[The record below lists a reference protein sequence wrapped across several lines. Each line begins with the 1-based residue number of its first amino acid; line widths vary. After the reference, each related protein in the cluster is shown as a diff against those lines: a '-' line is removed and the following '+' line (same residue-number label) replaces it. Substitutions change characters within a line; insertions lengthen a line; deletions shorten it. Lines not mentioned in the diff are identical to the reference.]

1 MIVFTYVH
9 INAGNP
15 KFVAPLTNLLRNM
28 GGKAYTKKALQ
39 LMVDELK
46 RKAEEITNVRLEV
59 RYDAGNYGHIS
70 IRKKESLVECA
81 YVVEYAYA
89 LTLSIEHFV
98 VENCIGELRDFET
111 QADRALY
118 HYASHYE
125 NGIVKPEEEKD
136 FLS

>member
-1 MIVFTYVH
+1 MIVFTHIH

-15 KFVAPLTNLLRNM
+15 KFVAPLTNILRYM
-28 GGKAYTKKALQ
+28 REKAYTEKALQ
-39 LMVDELK
+39 LEVDELK

-59 RYDAGNYGHIS
+59 RYDAGNPGHIS
-70 IRKKESLVECA
+70 IRKKESL
-81 YVVEYAYA
+81 VEYAYA

>member
-1 MIVFTYVH
+1 MIVFTYMD
-9 INAGNP
+9 IKAGNP

-46 RKAEEITNVRLEV
+46 CKAEEITNVRLEV

-70 IRKKESLVECA
+70 IRKKESLERA
-81 YVVEYAYA
+81 YEVEYAYA
-89 LTLSIEHFV
+89 STLSIEHFV

-118 HYASHYE
+118 HYASRYE